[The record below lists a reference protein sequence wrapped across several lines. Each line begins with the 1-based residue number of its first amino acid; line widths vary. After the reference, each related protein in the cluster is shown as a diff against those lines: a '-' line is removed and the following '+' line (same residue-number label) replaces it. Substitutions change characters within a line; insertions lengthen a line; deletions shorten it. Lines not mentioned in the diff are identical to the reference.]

1 MKRSLFPEFD
11 TLPSRDLGFLLS
23 MLEFSLGGACT
34 ESQVTSF
41 AWEHTVIYKSAFG
54 VLDMFY
60 LLHVFW
66 VSSNHQ
72 TFLVDEHPFTS
83 YFGFTR
89 YQGFDPSPI
98 VEALRYISIPK
109 KPKNPL
115 GSHSWMWPWLLSVLW
130 PPQLAALRHR
140 KWPSR
145 NSWIFPLNMV
155 IFHSYVKLPEGN
167 YHGKHNY
174 GKTINSMM
182 FFQFVM

>member
-1 MKRSLFPEFD
+1 MYWVPSDKFRLGTHGYLQVCLRRFGHVLLTACVLSFIKSPNIFSGMNIH
-11 TLPSRDLGFLLS
+11 LPAIL
-23 MLEFSLGGACT
+23 
-34 ESQVTSF
+34 
-41 AWEHTVIYKSAFG
+41 
-54 VLDMFY
+54 
-60 LLHVFW
+60 
-66 VSSNHQ
+66 
-72 TFLVDEHPFTS
+72 
-83 YFGFTR
+83 GFTR